1 MAWRPPLHPNDAEL
15 MESKPEFRFAP
26 ALPSQHEEIDR
37 LMRDAFTPYVK
48 ALGREA
54 TAGPYPW
61 LEEFIRSG
69 NVYVGLDATEIIGF
83 VSTIRRNDE
92 LVIRQIGVA
101 PARQGKGI
109 GSWLLEQIEQTA
121 RRQRVKVLSLQTA
134 EMMSGQ
140 LRLYARH
147 GFRITRKALPTHGKD
162 EHLRVHMIKR
172 L

>member
-1 MAWRPPLHPNDAEL
+1 MG
-15 MESKPEFRFAP
+15 SKPEFRFAQ
-26 ALPSQHEEIDR
+26 ALPSQHEEVDR

-48 ALGREA
+48 SLGREA

-69 NVYVGLDATEIIGF
+69 DVYVGLDETEIIGV

-121 RRQRVKVLSLQTA
+121 RRQRVKVLSLVTA
-134 EMMSGQ
+134 ELMSGL

-147 GFRITRKALPTHGKD
+147 GFWITRKALPEHGEDK
-162 EHLRVHMIKR
+162 HLRVHMIKR